1 MEKLETSFQAYKFT
15 PEELAAARVTS
26 PEHRLYLQ
34 TLLSDAAESKLALKL
49 DPYKPLIFT
58 QEDAYLRGQMDILAM
73 LLSDDAV
80 ARPKNAVT
88 VTQSQDSDP
97 N

>member
-1 MEKLETSFQAYKFT
+1 VAEPIETSFKAFKFT
-15 PEELAAARVTS
+15 EDELKAARHLHA
-26 PEHRLYLQ
+26 EQRMYLQ

-58 QEDAYLRGQMDILAM
+58 QEEAYLRGQIDILAM
-73 LLSDDAV
+73 LLSDSAV

-88 VTQSQDSDP
+88 TQP
-97 N
+97 EKA